1 MKKELTVSFYSI
13 LYGILFMIA
22 VHCWSLIIT
31 ILFQKAFVGLL
42 VDFDYIPFLRLVV
55 LFLEIIFIA
64 KYLKKVILEYSFTQV
79 MLFNI
84 LVVCILGI
92 IINFLFDYFSLDA
105 VPLLCGNS
113 TEEELVEFF
122 KLNSMNKRIVKIIE
136 PVVIVIS
143 IIIYS
148 YFRIK
153 EMPIE

>member
-31 ILFQKAFVGLL
+31 ILFQKALVGWI

-113 TEEELVEFF
+113 AEEDLVE
-122 KLNSMNKRIVKIIE
+122 LL
-136 PVVIVIS
+136 
-143 IIIYS
+143 
-148 YFRIK
+148 
-153 EMPIE
+153 